1 MEKVKYN
8 EEMKPQTVKYLLDGG
23 KSATKVAK
31 EPRID
36 TNTVYRW
43 VREYREAQGMPRYEA
58 EQRIRHQSADEM
70 AHKRISSRCLKKK

>member
-43 VREYREAQGMPRYEA
+43 VREYREAQGDA
-58 EQRIRHQSADEM
+58 QI
-70 AHKRISSRCLKKK
+70 